1 MDTPA
6 FEQLRAVIRS
16 RRTTKAVAMNG
27 REIPDA
33 EILQLLELAD
43 WAPTHGHNEPW
54 RFYIYGGK
62 QLKRFGQL
70 HGELYW
76 SQTEESKRSEA
87 KRDKLIESARL
98 ASHLVIT
105 VLHRDPEGRI
115 PESEDLSA
123 VSAAMQ
129 NMLLGATALGIA
141 SFWSTGGMTYHP
153 AMKSLLGLGDADRLV
168 GLLYLGYSDEPDR
181 KRTRRVPLT
190 EKTFWQTLPA
200 K

>member
-1 MDTPA
+1 MDTPS

-33 EILQLLELAD
+33 QILQLLELAD

-76 SQTEESKRSEA
+76 KHTEETKRSDA
-87 KRDKLIESARL
+87 KRDKLVESARL

-105 VLHRDPEGRI
+105 VLHRNAEGRI

-153 AMKSLLGLGDADRLV
+153 AMNALLGLEASDKIV

-181 KRTRRVPLT
+181 KRTRRVPLS

>member
-27 REIPDA
+27 RDIPDDQ
-33 EILQLLELAD
+33 ILQLLELAD
-43 WAPTHGHNEPW
+43 WAPTHGHTEPW

-62 QLKRFGQL
+62 NLKRFGLL
-70 HGELYW
+70 HGDLYW
-76 SQTEESKRSEA
+76 THTEDTKRSEA
-87 KRDKLIESARL
+87 KRDKLVESARL
-98 ASHLVIT
+98 ASHLIIA
-105 VLHRDPEGRI
+105 VLSRDAHGKI
-115 PESEDLSA
+115 PESEELSS

-141 SFWSTGGMTYHP
+141 SFWSTGGMAYHP
-153 AMKSLLGLGDADRLV
+153 SLKALLGLGEADRIV
-168 GLLYLGYSDEPDR
+168 GFLYLGYSDEPDR
-181 KRTRRVPLT
+181 KRTRRIPLV
-190 EKTFWQTLPA
+190 EKTSWQTLPG

>member
-54 RFYIYGGK
+54 RFYIYAGK

-76 SQTEESKRSEA
+76 THTEESKRSEA

-141 SFWSTGGMTYHP
+141 SFWNTGGMTYHP
-153 AMKSLLGLGDADRLV
+153 AMKALLGLGDADRVV

-190 EKTFWQTLPA
+190 EKTFWQTLPV